1 MGLVYTTIIISFIA
15 IFSLN
20 LAWGIT
26 NLYVFIADGLQALVV
41 GSTFIEN
48 IFLSV
53 YLKWILLID
62 ALWIIS
68 ALIFAYTR
76 KFYMTDPQL
85 HYLSVNPI
93 NEPKV
98 FVIIPAYN
106 EEENVEQVVTD
117 YKNQKFVKE
126 VIIVDNHSSDKT
138 VEISKSCGA
147 TVITKDKN
155 KGFADSCIVGMRESL
170 KSDTNVVV
178 FTECDRT
185 YSATDL
191 EKMLPYLDNC
201 HMVIGT
207 RQRQVLSEEKTQNSM
222 FFVWGNY
229 LLAKL
234 IQLKYFSLLH
244 LGVVELTDVG
254 CMHRCIRKES
264 LEKIIEKF
272 VKKNTNEPV
281 ITPNS
286 GLFAI
291 LMTMIGI
298 ENNLKIVEVP
308 ITFKRRMGRSK
319 TRSDKKPRAI
329 LYGLT
334 FFRFILSR

>member
-93 NEPKV
+93 NEPKI
-98 FVIIPAYN
+98 FVIIPTYN

-147 TVITKDKN
+147 KVITKDKN

-170 KSDTNVVV
+170 KSDTNIVV

-319 TRSDKKPRAI
+319 TRSDKKLRAI
-329 LYGLT
+329 QYGLT

>member
-1 MGLVYTTIIISFIA
+1 MGAIYALLVLSFIA
-15 IFSLN
+15 IVLLN
-20 LAWGIT
+20 FGWAIT
-26 NLYVFIADGLQALVV
+26 NLYFFIIDGINTLVV

-48 IFLSV
+48 IYLST
-53 YLKWILLID
+53 YLKWILLVD
-62 ALWIIS
+62 AVWIIS
-68 ALIFAYTR
+68 ALIFASTR
-76 KFYMTDPQL
+76 KSYMTDPKL
-85 HYLSVNPI
+85 HYLSSNPI
-93 NEPKV
+93 SEPKLC
-98 FVIIPAYN
+98 VIIPTFN
-106 EEENVEQVVTD
+106 EEKNVERVVND
-117 YKNQKFVKE
+117 YKLQKFVQE
-126 VIIVDNHSSDKT
+126 IIVIDNKSTDRT
-138 VEISKSCGA
+138 VEIAKTCGVK
-147 TVITKDKN
+147 VITKEQN
-155 KGFADSCIVGMRESL
+155 KGFADSCILGMNESL
-170 KSDTNVVV
+170 KTDANVIV
-178 FTECDRT
+178 FTECDGT
-185 YSATDL
+185 FSGSDL
-191 EKMLPYLDNC
+191 AKMLPYLDNC

-207 RQRQVLSEEKTQNSM
+207 RQRQVLSEQKTQNSM

-234 IQLKYFSLLH
+234 IQIKYFSLLH

-308 ITFKRRMGRSK
+308 ITFKRRIGISK
-319 TRSDKKPRAI
+319 TRSNKKPRAI
-329 LYGLT
+329 QYGFT

>member
-1 MGLVYTTIIISFIA
+1 M
-15 IFSLN
+15 
-20 LAWGIT
+20 
-26 NLYVFIADGLQALVV
+26 Q
-41 GSTFIEN
+41 
-48 IFLSV
+48 
-53 YLKWILLID
+53 
-62 ALWIIS
+62 
-68 ALIFAYTR
+68 
-76 KFYMTDPQL
+76 
-85 HYLSVNPI
+85 
-93 NEPKV
+93 
-98 FVIIPAYN
+98 
-106 EEENVEQVVTD
+106 
-117 YKNQKFVKE
+117 
-126 VIIVDNHSSDKT
+126 
-138 VEISKSCGA
+138 
-147 TVITKDKN
+147 
-155 KGFADSCIVGMRESL
+155 ESL
-170 KSDTNVVV
+170 KSNSNIVV

-185 YSATDL
+185 YSANDL

-264 LEKIIEKF
+264 LETIIGKF
-272 VKKNTNEPV
+272 VKKNSNEPV
-281 ITPNS
+281 ITPKS

-308 ITFKRRMGRSK
+308 ITFKRRVGSSK

-329 LYGLT
+329 QYGLT
-334 FFRFILSR
+334 FLRFIISR

>member
-1 MGLVYTTIIISFIA
+1 MGLIYTVIVISSIIIF
-15 IFSLN
+15 FLN
-20 LAWGIT
+20 LGWGII
-26 NLYVFIADGLQALVV
+26 NLYIFIVDGIQTIVV
-41 GSTFIEN
+41 GNTFIEN
-48 IFLSV
+48 IFFSE

-62 ALWIIS
+62 AMWIIS

-138 VEISKSCGA
+138 VEIAKSCGA

-155 KGFADSCIVGMRESL
+155 KGLTDSYIVGMRESL
-170 KSDTNVVV
+170 KSDTNIVV

-308 ITFKRRMGRSK
+308 ITFKRRVGKSK

-329 LYGLT
+329 QYGLT

>member
-1 MGLVYTTIIISFIA
+1 MGLVFATIIISFIA

-20 LAWGIT
+20 LAWGIS
-26 NLYVFIADGLQALVV
+26 NLYVFMVDGLQALVI
-41 GSTFIEN
+41 GSSFTEN

-93 NEPKV
+93 NEPKI
-98 FVIIPAYN
+98 FVIIPTYN

-308 ITFKRRMGRSK
+308 ITFKRRVGKSK

-329 LYGLT
+329 QYGLT

>member
-1 MGLVYTTIIISFIA
+1 MGLIYTVIVISPIIIF
-15 IFSLN
+15 FLN
-20 LAWGIT
+20 LGWGIT
-26 NLYVFIADGLQALVV
+26 NLYIFIVDGIQTIVV

-48 IFLSV
+48 IFFSE

-62 ALWIIS
+62 AMWIIS

-93 NEPKV
+93 NEPRL
-98 FVIIPAYN
+98 FVIIPTYN
-106 EEENVEQVVTD
+106 EEENVEQVITD

-229 LLAKL
+229 LLAKV

-264 LEKIIEKF
+264 LEKIIERF

-329 LYGLT
+329 QYGLT

>member
-1 MGLVYTTIIISFIA
+1 MGLIYSTIIISFVI
-15 IFSLN
+15 IFFIN
-20 LAWGIT
+20 LGWGIS
-26 NLYVFIADGLQALVV
+26 NLYIFIVDGIQTFVV

-48 IFLSV
+48 IYLSV

-76 KFYMTDPQL
+76 KFYMTDPHL

-93 NEPKV
+93 NDPKI
-98 FVIIPAYN
+98 FVIIPTYN
-106 EEENVEQVVTD
+106 EEENVESVIKD
-117 YKNQKFVKE
+117 YKNQKFVEE
-126 VIIVDNHSSDKT
+126 VVIVDNHSSDRT
-138 VEISKSCGA
+138 VELSKSCGA
-147 TVITKDKN
+147 TVITKDEN
-155 KGFADSCIVGMRESL
+155 KGFADSCIVGMQESL
-170 KSDTNVVV
+170 KSNSNIVV

-185 YSATDL
+185 YSANDL

-207 RQRQVLSEEKTQNSM
+207 RQRQVLSEENTQNSM

-272 VKKNTNEPV
+272 IKKNSNEPV

-308 ITFKRRMGRSK
+308 ISFKRRVGSSK

-329 LYGLT
+329 QYGLT
-334 FFRFILSR
+334 FLRFIISR

>member
-1 MGLVYTTIIISFIA
+1 MGLIYTVIVISSIIIF
-15 IFSLN
+15 FLN
-20 LAWGIT
+20 LGWGII
-26 NLYVFIADGLQALVV
+26 NLYIFIVDGIQTIVV
-41 GSTFIEN
+41 GNTFIEN
-48 IFLSV
+48 IFFSE

-62 ALWIIS
+62 AMWIIS

-170 KSDTNVVV
+170 KSDANIVV
-178 FTECDRT
+178 FTDCDRT

-229 LLAKL
+229 LLAKV

-264 LEKIIEKF
+264 LEKIIERF

-329 LYGLT
+329 QYGLT

>member
-1 MGLVYTTIIISFIA
+1 MGITYTLLVLSFIA
-15 IFSLN
+15 IIFLN
-20 LAWGIT
+20 LGWAIT
-26 NLYVFIADGLQALVV
+26 NLYFFIVEGVQTLLV
-41 GSTFIEN
+41 GSTFVEN
-48 IFLSV
+48 IYFST
-53 YLKWILLID
+53 YLKWILLTD
-62 ALWIIS
+62 AIWIFS
-68 ALIFAYTR
+68 AVIFAFTR
-76 KFYMTDPQL
+76 QSYKTDSKL
-85 HYLSVNPI
+85 HYLNVNPI
-93 NEPKV
+93 NEPKI
-98 FVIIPAYN
+98 FVIIPTYN
-106 EEENVEQVVTD
+106 EEENVEQVITD

-147 TVITKDKN
+147 KVITKDKN

-207 RQRQVLSEEKTQNSM
+207 RQRQVLSEENTQNSM

-329 LYGLT
+329 QYGLT